1 MKLEDLHEGMAVRVI
16 GESGRIPWDTDGVM
30 DGFIG
35 QEVTVFKID
44 KSLRCFLIE
53 EDTCWLWSPEDVEP
67 VADELIESTE
77 EEFLSILFI

>member
-16 GESGRIPWDTDGVM
+16 GESGRIPWDSDGVM

-35 QEVTVFKID
+35 QEVTVFKI
-44 KSLRCFLIE
+44 KKMLRGFIIE
-53 EDTCWLWSPEDVEP
+53 EDPSWLWSPEDVEP